1 MDKAM
6 ELLEQLANN
15 LGVAVEYLWAT
26 LVKQQYVEGVT
37 NIILAVFGII
47 AFVLIVI
54 CSSKIIEKINNKYKE
69 LVIDRRN
76 NGTGYNGS
84 YTLSSF
90 EEDRY
95 KNLSQSVPV
104 IIVISACIIFILTA
118 IFIIFGVQ
126 QLLNPDY
133 FALKE
138 ILSSIQ

>member
-54 CSSKIIEKINNKYKE
+54 YSSKIIEKINNKYKE

>member
-1 MDKAM
+1 MS
-6 ELLEQLANN
+6 
-15 LGVAVEYLWAT
+15 V
-26 LVKQQYVEGVT
+26 
-37 NIILAVFGII
+37 
-47 AFVLIVI
+47 
-54 CSSKIIEKINNKYKE
+54 KE

-84 YTLSSF
+84 HTLSSF